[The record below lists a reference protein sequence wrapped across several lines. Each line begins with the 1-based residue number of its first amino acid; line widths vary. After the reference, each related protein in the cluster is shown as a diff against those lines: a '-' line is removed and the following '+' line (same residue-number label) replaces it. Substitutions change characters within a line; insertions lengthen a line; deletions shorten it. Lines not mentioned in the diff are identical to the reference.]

1 MSRCI
6 LGVTLSEASLP
17 LRMGIMSQLYYFL
30 LRKCRYT
37 GTVILGMHN
46 SNIAKLELRAL
57 FALEALLRDRSVS
70 KAAQRIGLSQP
81 AMSHMLARLRKTFG
95 DDLLV
100 RGRDGFVLT
109 EYGHRLLAHVTHLV
123 PQIEVLGRAN
133 QFVPG
138 DSDATFRLACTDHAA
153 VVLLPP
159 LQRLFAEA
167 APRATLKVLSVH
179 SRRLDMNH
187 LEATRF
193 DLLVG
198 WFQALPADWHL
209 RKLFEERLVVISGA
223 DNKAIG
229 DELDVETFLSLKH
242 VVLSPDERTA
252 QNMAEMTLAA
262 HGLQRNIGA
271 LVSNFSATPF
281 VVLESPLIAM
291 VPAALASRYAQLP
304 GLRIHESPLEFPPF
318 AVSMAWHPR
327 VHDEPGHRWL
337 RAMIS
342 EAARQAVGDRP

>member
-1 MSRCI
+1 
-6 LGVTLSEASLP
+6 
-17 LRMGIMSQLYYFL
+17 
-30 LRKCRYT
+30 
-37 GTVILGMHN
+37 MHN

-81 AMSHMLARLRKTFG
+81 AMSHMLARLRRTFG

-109 EYGHRLLAHVTHLV
+109 EHGQRLLAHVTHLA
-123 PQIEVLGRAN
+123 PQIELLGRAD

-138 DSDATFRLACTDHAA
+138 ESDTTFRLACTDHAA
-153 VVLLPP
+153 GVLLPP
-159 LQRLFAEA
+159 LQRMLAES

-198 WFQALPADWHL
+198 WFQVLPADWHV
-209 RKLFEERLVVISGA
+209 RKLLEERLVVISGA
-223 DNKAIG
+223 NNKAIG
-229 DELDVETFLSLKH
+229 DELDVDTFLSLKH

-262 HGLQRNIGA
+262 HGLQRKIGA

-291 VPAALASRYAQLP
+291 VPAALAARYAGLP
-304 GLRIHESPLEFPPF
+304 GLRVHEPPLKFPPF

-337 RAMIS
+337 RSIIVD
-342 EAARQAVGDRP
+342 AAGERVGDAD

>member
-1 MSRCI
+1 
-6 LGVTLSEASLP
+6 
-17 LRMGIMSQLYYFL
+17 
-30 LRKCRYT
+30 
-37 GTVILGMHN
+37 MHN

-70 KAAQRIGLSQP
+70 KAAQSVGLSQP
-81 AMSHMLARLRKTFG
+81 AMSHMLARLRKTFE

-109 EYGHRLLAHVTHLV
+109 EHGQRLLAHVTRLV
-123 PQIEVLGRAN
+123 PQIEALGRAD
-133 QFVPG
+133 QFDPA
-138 DSDATFRLACTDHAA
+138 DSTATFRLACTDHAA
-153 VVLLPP
+153 VILLPP

-167 APRATLKVLSVH
+167 APNATLKVMSVH
-179 SRRLDMNH
+179 SRRLDMNQ

-198 WFQALPADWHL
+198 WFQVLPADWHV
-209 RKLFEERLVVISGA
+209 RKLLEERLVVISGA
-223 DNKAIG
+223 ETAAIG
-229 DELDVETFLSLKH
+229 DELDVDTFLRLKH

-262 HGLQRNIGA
+262 HGLQRKIGA

-281 VVLESPLIAM
+281 VVLEAPLIAM
-291 VPAALASRYAQLP
+291 VPAALARRYARLP
-304 GLRIHESPLEFPPF
+304 GLRVHEAPLRFPPF

-337 RAMIS
+337 RGLVA
-342 EAARQAVGDRP
+342 EAAREVHGDGGGEYSPRA